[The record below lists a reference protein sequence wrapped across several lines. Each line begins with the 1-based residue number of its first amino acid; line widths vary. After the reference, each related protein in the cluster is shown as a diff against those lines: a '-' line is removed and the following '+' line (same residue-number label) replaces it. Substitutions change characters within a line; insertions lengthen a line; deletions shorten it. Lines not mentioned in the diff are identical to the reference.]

1 MRFVKKKLLSVLDRI
16 PFFYIKRLSSTN
28 CHDIWP
34 LQMSPI
40 TGTNFAL
47 GSNVKFKPGFQN
59 PGWKNRARDLG
70 NPSQPTL
77 SYEHIEVRG
86 KLARSWKPGPCEEA
100 LSTAL
105 KRILFLSWSDFW
117 RSPYKFFLSLRLSI
131 VTWPQE
137 MFWLVKER
145 NVRWQILEWQGMCIK
160 KTSTAKP
167 AAWVQLS
174 TPFNFKSCRVLSQ
187 NCVGSVVRGSNCY
200 FKISSTVKT
209 RN

>member
-1 MRFVKKKLLSVLDRI
+1 MLITFSSNNLSSQLLKIEQKKYHRIFFPQISTNWFPLSSPATTTFKFRVRFVKKKLLSVLDRI
-16 PFFYIKRLSSTN
+16 PFFHIKRLSSTN

-105 KRILFLSWSDFW
+105 KRISFLS
-117 RSPYKFFLSLRLSI
+117 
-131 VTWPQE
+131 
-137 MFWLVKER
+137 
-145 NVRWQILEWQGMCIK
+145 
-160 KTSTAKP
+160 
-167 AAWVQLS
+167 
-174 TPFNFKSCRVLSQ
+174 
-187 NCVGSVVRGSNCY
+187 
-200 FKISSTVKT
+200 
-209 RN
+209 